1 MKHILLL
8 FTAITFAQN
17 HTIKGT
23 MLQATNKE
31 IALKGF
37 TFKGDT
43 LLATTKTNDKGIFE
57 IKYPSKYIGAA
68 VLDIKDVK
76 SVIVLLNEENFEMN
90 WTNLE
95 EFSTLKFIYSP
106 ENDAFANGIEK
117 YQQSE
122 AKLSALIFLSQLY
135 KNQPIQKK
143 WFDAEIK
150 NQKNIMPKYFAS
162 LPKNS
167 YAKYYVNI
175 RKMIADMP
183 NTAGRYIERM
193 PIHEKEI
200 NQLDFANKNLIQSGL
215 YQELL
220 DAYILLTE
228 SYLDQQYPH
237 INGSIDAMLKSL
249 DKNATLKQEVAQY
262 IFKTLEKRSLFPAA
276 EHLALSMLDKQNCQ
290 LTPERT
296 ALFEQ
301 YRKMAVGQTAT
312 DIDFANS
319 KSDKTK
325 LSEINS
331 KYRLVVFAASWCE
344 KCKEEMPKLKS
355 FYEGWKTKYN
365 LEIILNSLDTYK
377 EQNDN
382 FVKDFSWI
390 SSCDYKS
397 WEGKAARD
405 YFVFGTPTMYL
416 LDNNNKILL
425 KPRSPEQI
433 EAWLTAFDKKQ

>member
-1 MKHILLL
+1 MKYILLL

-17 HTIKGT
+17 NSIKGT
-23 MLQATNKE
+23 IAQASNKE

-43 LLATTKTNDKGIFE
+43 LLATAKIDDKGIFK
-57 IKYPSKYIGAA
+57 IKYPTKYVGAA
-68 VLDIKDVK
+68 VLDIKDTK
-76 SVIVLLNEENFEMN
+76 SVIVLLNNENFEMN
-90 WTNLE
+90 WSNLE
-95 EFSTLKFIYSP
+95 EFSTLKFKYSP
-106 ENDAFANGIEK
+106 ENDAFANGIEL
-117 YQQSE
+117 YQKSE
-122 AKLSALIFLSQLY
+122 AKLSALIFLSTLY
-135 KNQPIQKK
+135 NNEPAKK
-143 WFDAEIK
+143 KIFDTEIK
-150 NQKNIMPKYFAS
+150 NQKSIMPKFFGS

-167 YAKYYVNI
+167 YAKYYVKI

-183 NTAGRYIERM
+183 STASRYFERM
-193 PIHEKEI
+193 PIHEKEF
-200 NQLDFANKNLIQSGL
+200 NQLDFANNNLIQSGL

-237 INGSIDAMLKSL
+237 LNGSMDAMLKKL

-262 IFKTLEKRSLFPAA
+262 VFKTLEKRSLFPAA
-276 EHLALSMLDKQNCQ
+276 EHLALSMLDSQSCQ

-301 YRKMAVGQTAT
+301 YRKMGVGQTAP

-344 KCKEEMPKLKS
+344 KCKEEMPKLKA
-355 FYEGWKTKYN
+355 FYQDWKTKYN
-365 LEIILNSLDTYK
+365 LEIILNSLDTYN
-377 EQNDN
+377 EQYDN
-382 FVKDFSWI
+382 FTKDFSWI

-405 YFVFGTPTMYL
+405 YFVFGTPTIYL

-433 EAWLTAFDKKQ
+433 EAWLTAFDKK